1 MLIDHN
7 NEETLPIVLD
17 TGCWAGHTIY
27 PNTKMDEQ
35 RMAAL
40 VKKYGTDR
48 IIVNSAADWGISDP
62 LKVPKTIDGDARSRA
77 SPTTPSRQIV
87 WDNPVAFFAQSGRF
101 DVADLDAAARD
112 RSHAEVRNELGAARR
127 ADAQAA
133 LTRSMHPDRGPQ
145 RRRADRGAARRPT
158 RRI

>member
-17 TGCWAGHTIY
+17 TRLLGRATRSI

-40 VKKYGTDR
+40 VKKYGSDR

-62 LKVPKTIDGDARSRA
+62 LKVPKTIDVMREQGIPDDDDPDDRLGQPGRVLRAERPARRRRPRRSGRSIDRTQKFEANSVLRGDA
-77 SPTTPSRQIV
+77 
-87 WDNPVAFFAQSGRF
+87 AQSSR
-101 DVADLDAAARD
+101 
-112 RSHAEVRNELGAARR
+112 
-127 ADAQAA
+127 
-133 LTRSMHPDRGPQ
+133 
-145 RRRADRGAARRPT
+145 
-158 RRI
+158 